1 MTPAVDLE
9 QLERLLGE
17 VRLFSRLPR
26 HRLGA
31 VLRRMQALQ
40 FHADRVIL
48 EEGRPIKFM
57 FILGQGSVEVRR
69 KEPTSGI
76 PLLLRTL
83 QAGDSFGEMALLTGA
98 PYTVNLT
105 TTEPTILFV
114 LNQENFRSLISEE
127 PELSLTLNQLLA
139 EQLIN
144 AYDQVGIQLFEL
156 ADVTC
161 PESLLAQFPRQ
172 LVLLHRVLPI
182 EQKGRVLRLAMVNP
196 GDLIAHDDVKRH
208 LRDVT
213 LQPVLISESDFEAHV
228 DRFFPGA
235 LQQLK
240 ARNPIRPPS
249 PAGTVPPPASP
260 TAAPAPTTPAS
271 SVSTSH
277 PSPLLGDDDL
287 LQLDEALGTTAEEKG
302 ATLTDLEAE
311 IAAGPIIKLA
321 NSVLVQALKRGASDV
336 HIEPQSQGLVVRY
349 RIDGNLQVIQ
359 VLPPRLS
366 SALVSR
372 YKILSNL
379 DITERRVPQDGRI
392 SSAYQGRR
400 IDFRVSTVPGK
411 YGEKICL
418 RILDNSLS
426 SIHLEKLILHPETY
440 NRFRQLI
447 DLPHGI
453 IFVTGPTGSGKTTT
467 LYSALGEINTPDIN
481 ISTAEDPIEYDMA
494 GITQVQV
501 QRAVGVDFAR
511 ILRAFLRQDPD
522 VILVGETRDSETAK
536 TAVEAAL
543 TGHLVFTTLHT
554 NSAAASFP
562 RLEEMGVEPFMVGC
576 ATVGVVAQRLARR
589 LCPDCKI
596 SDTPPRHMLDF
607 LGFGDDEVS
616 TVMKAVGCPK
626 CNHQGFRGRVGVYE
640 VMVMNDELRPLV
652 AKRRPIEELEA
663 AAVQQGMLTLAGYG
677 RWLIRNGLTT
687 LEEVLRVVAME

>member
-9 QLERLLGE
+9 QLEKLLGE

-26 HRLGA
+26 NRIGA

-114 LNQENFRSLISEE
+114 LNQENFRSLIVEE

-161 PESLLAQFPRQ
+161 SEKLISQFPRQ

-208 LRDVT
+208 MRDIT
-213 LQPVLISESDFEAHV
+213 LQPVLISEADFEAHV
-228 DRFFPGA
+228 DRFYPGA

-240 ARNPIRPPS
+240 ARQPLRPPLQ
-249 PAGTVPPPASP
+249 AS
-260 TAAPAPTTPAS
+260 ASSTTPATAPATT
-271 SVSTSH
+271 STAPERAPSH
-277 PSPLLGDDDL
+277 AAPLMGDEDL
-287 LQLDEALGTTAEEKG
+287 LQLDEALGAASEEKG
-302 ATLTDLEAE
+302 AVLTDLEAE
-311 IAAGPIIKLA
+311 VAAGPIIKLA

-366 SALVSR
+366 SALISR

-411 YGEKICL
+411 YGEKVCL

-426 SIHLEKLILHPETY
+426 SISLEKLILHPETY
-440 NRFRQLI
+440 QRFRQLI

-522 VILVGETRDSETAK
+522 VILVGETRDGETAK

-589 LCPDCKI
+589 LCPDCKVP
-596 SDTPPRHMLDF
+596 DTPPRHMLDY

-616 TVMKAVGCPK
+616 TVMKAVGCAK
-626 CNHQGFRGRVGVYE
+626 CNQQGFRGRVGVYE
-640 VMVMNDELRPLV
+640 VMVMTDELRPLV
-652 AKRRPIEELEA
+652 AKRRPTEELEA